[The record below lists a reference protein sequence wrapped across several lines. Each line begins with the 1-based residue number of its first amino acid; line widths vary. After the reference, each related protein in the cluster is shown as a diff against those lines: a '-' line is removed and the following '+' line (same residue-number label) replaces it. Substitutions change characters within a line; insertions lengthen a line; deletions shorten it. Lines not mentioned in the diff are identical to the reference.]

1 MKINKTKNIDKEG
14 VRTLAHERGSGPKPD
29 VLDHSTTLPITKFAK
44 IKIYNH

>member
-1 MKINKTKNIDKEG
+1 MKINKTKILTRKGFEPLP
-14 VRTLAHERGSGPKPD
+14 TKRGSGPKPD